1 MAIKSVETITSE
13 EIQNAL
19 NSLKDYSESTIN
31 KVTGLLKQGFSYSH
45 NKGYITTNPMIDVI
59 KPKSTKQTKIVRA
72 LTLEEQQQF
81 TNYLVNVP
89 LADEP
94 FKVAYLLEMY
104 LGLRVGEALA
114 IRNCDIDL
122 ENGLV
127 SVNKTL
133 TINRQGKTIMGDTTK
148 SYAGLREV
156 PIPPFIKNELIPQMK
171 LAEKHKDNLLFVD
184 TKGGLMNPKN
194 ENRKLKHTLKMMG
207 INDIS
212 THTLRH
218 TYATRCIE
226 AGMRAVALKNLMGH
240 KNIEITLNTYT
251 SIFDKYKNEELSKV
265 NDYYQDNDIVY
276 NRNFRLLKGNKKDT
290 NNKEDLYIV

>member
-1 MAIKSVETITSE
+1 MAIKSIETITSE
-13 EIQNAL
+13 EIQKSL

-31 KVTGLLKQGFSYSH
+31 KVIGLLKQGFSYSH
-45 NKGYITTNPMIDVI
+45 NKGYITKNPMIDVI

-72 LTLEEQQQF
+72 LTIEEQQQF

-122 ENGLV
+122 ENDIV
-127 SVNKTL
+127 RVNKTL
-133 TINRQGKTIMGDTTK
+133 TINKQGKTIMGDTTK
-148 SYAGLREV
+148 SYSGLREV
-156 PIPPFIKNELIPQMK
+156 PIPPFIKTELILQMK
-171 LAEKHKDNLLFVD
+171 LAENHKDNLLFVD
-184 TKGGLMNPKN
+184 TKGRLMNPKN
-194 ENRKLKHTLKMMG
+194 ENRKLKQTLKMMG

-265 NDYYQDNDIVY
+265 NDYYQNNNIVY
-276 NRNFRLLKGNKKDT
+276 SRNLRLLKGNKKDT